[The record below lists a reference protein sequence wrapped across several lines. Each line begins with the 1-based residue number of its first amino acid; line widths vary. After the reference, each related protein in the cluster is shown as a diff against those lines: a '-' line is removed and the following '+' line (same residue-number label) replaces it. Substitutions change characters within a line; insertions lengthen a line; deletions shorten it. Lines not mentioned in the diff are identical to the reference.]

1 MNFMNIYSDK
11 NIGTRLVAVLAFMLI
26 ATVVFAASPTPTASA
41 QDQDSISGIVVNGS
55 EGGRLPDNFTVL
67 LLTIDESAGQI
78 IEQEEIPVNDDGTF
92 TFSNLVSE
100 PGIAFRV
107 VANGEKYTPSVDMAG
122 VEDWSR
128 VRLTVYDETQSLD
141 MITFSSYV
149 MMIPTIDARSRQ
161 AGILAVVNVN
171 NQGDRLWIPDLQ
183 DPDLTGFDLLRFNL
197 PEGFSD
203 LSVETELPAGGNILE
218 IPTGFA
224 MTNPVPPGESAILMS
239 YILEYEGDSFDFDLK
254 LPYGADQIRLLVPDG
269 GGRVEASGFGEIESV
284 VVGDDVFNSIEG
296 ENFAIDHEVNITFT
310 DLPQPTALQ
319 TLSDFFDGRTYIIV
333 IIWVVGLALLAILGY
348 AIYSTRKSDSE
359 PDDDEPATRED
370 VLAEIASLDDDFES
384 GNVDQD
390 KYERRR
396 EELKD
401 LAMELDSSA
410 DTQDDESKDEPA
422 DSDASDSDE
431 QDEKTES

>member
-1 MNFMNIYSDK
+1 MNLMTLYADK
-11 NIGTRLVAVLAFMLI
+11 KFGTRLVAVLFLVLF
-26 ATVVFAASPTPTASA
+26 ATAVLAVSPTQTASA
-41 QDQDSISGIVVNGS
+41 QAQDTISGIVVNGS
-55 EGGRLPDNFTVL
+55 EGGRLPDDFTVL
-67 LLTIDESAGQI
+67 LLTIDESAGEI

-92 TFSNLVSE
+92 TFSNLVSG
-100 PGIAFRV
+100 PGLVYRV
-107 VANGEKYTPSVDMAG
+107 VANGEKYTPSIDMAG

-149 MMIPTIDARSRQ
+149 MMVPTIDARSRQ
-161 AGILAVVNVN
+161 VGVLAVVNVD

-183 DPDLTGFDLLRFNL
+183 DPDLTGLDLLRFNL

-269 GGRVEASGFGEIESV
+269 GGRIEASGFGEIESV

-296 ENFAIDHEVNITFT
+296 ENFAIDHELNITFA

-319 TLSDFFDGRTYIIV
+319 KLSDFFDGRTYIIV

-348 AIYSTRKSDSE
+348 AIYSTRKSESA

-370 VLAEIASLDDDFES
+370 VLTEIANLDDDFES
-384 GNVDQD
+384 GNVEQD
-390 KYERRR
+390 DYERRR

-401 LAMELDSSA
+401 LALELDSSS
-410 DTQDDESKDEPA
+410 DSQEESQDEPA
-422 DSDASDSDE
+422 DSDTAESDE
-431 QDEKTES
+431 QDEKSES